1 MTDYTTKANVKA
13 LINSRGLATDLTD
26 DSVFDQLISAASAYM
41 ENQTHRVFVAASA
54 TRYFDTPLADD
65 ARMLFIDECTGVT
78 SVTNGFG
85 GLIPSTEY
93 LVLPVNSTP
102 KYAIRLK
109 ATSSY
114 SWELS
119 TTGDREAAITV
130 VAPWGYSAS
139 CPADVRSA
147 VESIVVNMYQSR
159 RGQGAD
165 GIAQI
170 TAAGVIIT
178 PKDISAY
185 AESVIRQ
192 YQRHT

>member
-1 MTDYTTKANVKA
+1 MTDYTTKAYVKA
-13 LINSRGLATDLTD
+13 VINSRGLATDLTD
-26 DSVFDQLISAASAYM
+26 DDVIAQLISAASTHF
-41 ENQTHRVFVAASA
+41 ENETHRVFIAASA
-54 TRYFDTPLADD
+54 TRYFDTPTADD
-65 ARMLFIDECTGVT
+65 DRMLFIDECTGVT
-78 SVTNGFG
+78 SVTNGYG

-109 ATSSY
+109 ASSSY

-130 VAPWGYSAS
+130 VAPWGYSTA
-139 CPADVRSA
+139 CPSDVRSA
-147 VESIVVNMYQSR
+147 VEAIVVNMYQSR

-178 PKDISAY
+178 PKDVPAF
-185 AESVIRQ
+185 AENVIRH